1 MSGKHL
7 ITGGSSG
14 LGKFL
19 LDFFDGNKY
28 HRDSKKK
35 RDQEIKRPYKSIIHA
50 AYNTNRSVYSKDY
63 SDYISD
69 TVGLTKKLINI
80 PHRKFIFCST
90 IDVYPNNS
98 FLGKETDEINLF
110 DIKNLYSLTK
120 LICEKIV
127 LETANNPLI
136 LRLGYMVGDDMRNS
150 NVKRSMSGKRE
161 NFSICGSSSF
171 NIITHKQV
179 GKIMLKSFETEQNGI
194 LNAACSPSIDLQRI
208 CYIRRTEPSFGSY
221 RYESPKVNTNK
232 LTRFMPEMKMSSED
246 IIRNFTFLL
255 T

>member
-1 MSGKHL
+1 MSSNHL

-19 LDFFDGNKY
+19 LGFLDGNKY
-28 HRDSKKK
+28 LRFSKSKSDK
-35 RDQEIKRPYKSIIHA
+35 DIKHPYQSIIHA
-50 AYNTNRSVYSKDY
+50 AYNNNRLVYTKDY

-90 IDVYPNNS
+90 IDVYPNNG
-98 FLGKETDEINLF
+98 FFGKETDEINLF

-161 NFSICGSSSF
+161 NLSICGSSSF
-171 NIITHKQV
+171 NIITHKQI
-179 GKIMLKSFETEQNGI
+179 GKIILKSFETEQKGI
-194 LNAACSPSIDLQRI
+194 LNVACSPSIDLQRI
-208 CYIRRTEPSFGSY
+208 CYIRQTEPSFGSY
-221 RYESPKVNTNK
+221 RYEAPKVNTNK
-232 LTRFMPEMKMSSED
+232 LIRFMPEMKMSSED
-246 IIRNFTFLL
+246 IIRDLNFH
-255 T
+255 